1 MRLQESAYVF
11 RKARLQKHLP
21 VLASGFVLT
30 LLVCLVYVNSPRY
43 FRYFDNKIYDIFLQK
58 VHNTQTSGVPVII
71 DLDEESLKSFGQWP
85 WPRYRV
91 ALLLEKIRLAGASG
105 IALDILFAEPDRA
118 SPAVLKESL
127 NKDLGVEVRF
137 LGLPKGLM
145 DNDQVLADIL
155 RNGSYTLGFF
165 FNFEERRGAL
175 ADSVLHPLNPTLI
188 KEAGADEPASYLL
201 QALQAVVPL
210 KELAT
215 AAGHS
220 GFLNALPDEDGIIRR
235 TPLIISWNGKIYPSL
250 ALSALQATF
259 KEQLPVTLKVT
270 AGGIE
275 SMRIGATVVPL
286 DRNGRMLLHYR
297 GPHKTFTYYSAGQVL
312 EDRLPKGCLAGKIV
326 IVGTSAAGLKDIR
339 ATPFDSVYPGMEV
352 HATAID
358 NILAGDFLVRPDWA
372 PGFEFCLIVF
382 FGFVTTVLIAWTGG
396 KWTLPVVV
404 CAGVLMWQGGIWCLA
419 SWKMFFSPLFPL
431 LTLAVNFP
439 LLTLL
444 KFWHAEKEK
453 GFLRQ
458 AFSRY
463 VSDAVV
469 EQMTSSPEK
478 LGLAG
483 EQKELSI
490 IFSDIRGFTTIS
502 EKLSPAQVVELLHDY
517 FTPMTRIITNNYGT
531 LDKFIGDA
539 IMAFW
544 NAPIDIPD
552 HKTKALQSVVE
563 MVAALDDLN
572 KVFAEKYG
580 QTIDIGIGLHA
591 GVVQVGNIGTD
602 DLFDYTIIGDDVNI
616 TSRLEG
622 LTRFYGVKCIVSET
636 MKAVCPSGI
645 LLQDLDLVRVKGRTE
660 PIRIYGLF
668 SGRRSKEPE
677 RELARYH
684 EALGLY
690 RHKRFKIAMKLFAA
704 LKEEC
709 FNRKL
714 YVIYH
719 ERCAAFLEQSPPE
732 DWDGVYIHTT
742 K

>member
-1 MRLQESAYVF
+1 MFQQ
-11 RKARLQKHLP
+11 ARLQKHLP

-30 LLVCLVYVNSPRY
+30 LLVCMVYVYSPRY
-43 FRYFDNKIYDIFLQK
+43 LRYFDNKIYDIFLQK
-58 VHNTQTSGVPVII
+58 VHSRQTSGVPVIV
-71 DLDEESLKSFGQWP
+71 DLDEESLKTFGQWP

-145 DNDQVLADIL
+145 DNDQVLAGIL
-155 RNGSYTLGFF
+155 GNGSYTLGFF
-165 FNFEERRGAL
+165 FNFEGQQGSSAE
-175 ADSVLHPLNPTLI
+175 DVLHPLNPI
-188 KEAGADEPASYLL
+188 FIREAGAGEPAGYLL
-201 QALQAVVPL
+201 QAQAAVVPL
-210 KELAT
+210 KELAA
-215 AAGHS
+215 AAGYS

-235 TPLIISWNGKIYPSL
+235 TPLLISWNGGIYPSL

-259 KEQLPVTLKVT
+259 KEELPVTLKVT

-275 SMRIGATVVPL
+275 SMRLGTTVVPL

-297 GPHKTFTYYSAGQVL
+297 GPHRTFPYYSARQVL
-312 EDRLPKGCLAGKIV
+312 EDRLPEGGLAGKIV

-372 PGFEFCLIVF
+372 PGFELCLIVF
-382 FGFVTTVLIAWTGG
+382 FGFITTILITWTGG

-419 SWKMFFSPLFPL
+419 SRRMFFSPLFPL
-431 LTLAVNFP
+431 ISLAVNFP

-469 EQMTSSPEK
+469 EQMTNSPEK
-478 LGLAG
+478 LSLAG

-502 EKLSPAQVVELLHDY
+502 EKLSPAQIVELLHDY
-517 FTPMTRIITNNYGT
+517 FTPMTRVITNNYGT

-552 HKTKALQSVVE
+552 HKTKALRSAVE
-563 MVAALDDLN
+563 MVAALDELN
-572 KVFAEKYG
+572 KVFVDKYG
-580 QTIDIGIGLHA
+580 LTLDIGIGLHA

-622 LTRFYGVKCIVSET
+622 LTKFYGVKCIVSET
-636 MKAVCPSGI
+636 MKAVCPDSI
-645 LLQDLDLVRVKGRTE
+645 LLQDLDLVLVKGRTE

-668 SGRRSKEPE
+668 PGRRGQEAE
-677 RELARYH
+677 RELMRH
-684 EALGLY
+684 DEALGLY
-690 RHKRFKIAMKLFAA
+690 RHKRFKAALQLFAA
-704 LKEEC
+704 LQED

-714 YVIYH
+714 YLIYH
-719 ERCAAFLEQSPPE
+719 QRCARFLEQPPPE
-732 DWDGVYIHTT
+732 DWDGVYVHTE

>member
-1 MRLQESAYVF
+1 
-11 RKARLQKHLP
+11 
-21 VLASGFVLT
+21 
-30 LLVCLVYVNSPRY
+30 
-43 FRYFDNKIYDIFLQK
+43 
-58 VHNTQTSGVPVII
+58 
-71 DLDEESLKSFGQWP
+71 
-85 WPRYRV
+85 
-91 ALLLEKIRLAGASG
+91 
-105 IALDILFAEPDRA
+105 
-118 SPAVLKESL
+118 PA
-127 NKDLGVEVRF
+127 
-137 LGLPKGLM
+137 GLM
-145 DNDQVLADIL
+145 DNDQVLADVL
-155 RNGSYTLGFF
+155 RNGSYSLGFF
-165 FNFEERRGAL
+165 FNFEQQQGSPENSG
-175 ADSVLHPLNPTLI
+175 LHPLNPIFI
-188 KEAGADEPASYLL
+188 KEAGAGDPAGYLL
-201 QALQAVVPL
+201 QARAAVVPL
-210 KELAT
+210 KELAA
-215 AAGHS
+215 AAGYS
-220 GFLNALPDEDGIIRR
+220 GFLNALPDEDGIIRK
-235 TPLIISWNGKIYPSL
+235 TPLLISWNGKIYPSL

-259 KEQLPVTLKVT
+259 KEKLPVSLKLT
-270 AGGIE
+270 SGGIE
-275 SMRIGATVVPL
+275 SMRIGTTVVPL

-312 EDRLPKGCLAGKIV
+312 EDRLPKGALAGKIV

-358 NILAGDFLVRPDWA
+358 NILAGDFLARPDWA
-372 PGFEFCLIVF
+372 PGFELCLIVF
-382 FGFVTTVLIAWTGG
+382 FGFVTTVLITWTGG

-404 CAGVLMWQGGIWCLA
+404 CAGVLMWQGGIWYLG
-419 SWKMFFSPLFPL
+419 SRRMFFSPLFPMIS
-431 LTLAVNFP
+431 LAVNFP

-469 EQMTSSPEK
+469 EQMTNSPEK
-478 LGLAG
+478 LSLAG

-502 EKLSPAQVVELLHDY
+502 EKLSPAQIVELLHDY
-517 FTPMTRIITNNYGT
+517 FTPMTRVITNNYGT

-552 HKTKALQSVVE
+552 HKIKALRSVVE

-572 KVFAEKYG
+572 KVFAKKYG
-580 QTIDIGIGLHA
+580 LTIDIGIGLHA
-591 GVVQVGNIGTD
+591 GIVQVGNIGTD

-622 LTRFYGVKCIVSET
+622 LTKFYGVKCIVSET
-636 MKAVCPSGI
+636 MKSVCPGGI

-660 PIRIYGLF
+660 PIRIFGLY
-668 SGRRSKEPE
+668 SPKRHHKNPE
-677 RELARYH
+677 QELAQYH

-690 RHKRFKIAMKLFAA
+690 RHKRFKTAMKLFAA
-704 LKEEC
+704 LQEDY

-714 YVIYH
+714 YLIYQQ
-719 ERCAAFLEQSPPE
+719 RCAAFVEQPPPD